1 MPKNEKQK
9 LKLLALS
16 RLLLAYTDETHALT
30 LSEIRDRLADEGI
43 RAERKS
49 LYDDIETLIDFGLAV
64 EKEKRGAHSVYRL
77 VERQFE
83 LPELKLL
90 ADAVNSAKFLSEKK
104 SRQLIDKLASLTSVY
119 EAGSLRREIYISD
132 RLRSENEQVYYAVD
146 AIHTAMESNRQVG
159 FYYFEYNEKQ
169 VKVYRHGKK
178 RYQVSPWGLIWSDGN
193 YYMVAFDPAF
203 GGMKHYRIDK
213 MENTALLDLPRDGRE
228 AGEALDLS
236 AYVKSIFGMYGG
248 EETLVT
254 LRVEN
259 RLSGVIL
266 DRFGHG
272 NTFFDRG
279 DGRFEVS
286 VRVSVSP
293 QFLGWIM
300 SFGRSLTNVAP
311 DDVVAKYKALAAE
324 ILEG

>member
-9 LKLLALS
+9 VKLLALS
-16 RLLLAYTDETHALT
+16 RILLAYTDEEHGLT
-30 LSEIRDRLADEGI
+30 LSEIREKLEAEGI

-49 LYDDIETLIDFGLAV
+49 LYDDMEALSDYGLTV
-64 EKEKRGAHSVYRL
+64 EKEKVGAHTVYRL

-119 EAGSLRREIYISD
+119 EAGSLRREIYVSD
-132 RLRSENEQVYYAVD
+132 RLRSDNEQIYYAVD
-146 AIHTAMESNRQVG
+146 AIHTAMESNRKVG

-169 VKVYRHGKK
+169 VKVYRHDKK
-178 RYQVSPWGLIWSDGN
+178 RYEVSPWGLIWSDGN
-193 YYMVAFDPAF
+193 YYLVAYDAAF

-228 AGEALDLS
+228 EGERLDLS
-236 AYVKSIFGMYGG
+236 KYVKSIFGMYGG

-254 LRVEN
+254 LRAEN
-259 RLSGVIL
+259 RLSGVLL

-279 DGRFEVS
+279 DGHFEVS

-300 SFGRSLTNVAP
+300 SFGRSLTIVAP
-311 DDVVAKYKALAAE
+311 NEVVTKYKDLARE

>member
-16 RLLLAYTDETHALT
+16 RILLHYTDEEHGLT
-30 LSEIRDRLADEGI
+30 LSEIREKLEAEGI

-49 LYDDIETLIDFGLAV
+49 LYDDMDTLCDFGLTV
-64 EKEKRGAHSVYRL
+64 EKEKVGAHTVYRII
-77 VERQFE
+77 ERQFE

-90 ADAVNSAKFLSEKK
+90 ADAVGSAKFLSEKK
-104 SRQLIDKLASLTSVY
+104 SHQLIDKLTSLASVY
-119 EAGSLRREIYISD
+119 EAGSLRRKIYISD
-132 RLRSENEQVYYAVD
+132 RLRSDNEQVYYAVD
-146 AIHTAMESNRQVG
+146 AIHTAMEKNRQVA
-159 FYYFEYNEKQ
+159 FYYFEYNEKK
-169 VKVYRHGKK
+169 VKVYRHDKK

-193 YYMVAFDPAF
+193 YYMVAYDSAF

-213 MENTALLDLPRDGRE
+213 MENTALLDLSRDGKE
-228 AGEALDLS
+228 AGERLDLS
-236 AYVKSIFGMYGG
+236 SYVKSIFGMYGG

-254 LRVEN
+254 LRAEN
-259 RLSGVIL
+259 RLSGVVL
-266 DRFGHG
+266 DRFGHD

-279 DGRFEVS
+279 DGHFEVS

-300 SFGRSLTNVAP
+300 SFGRNLVITAP
-311 DDVVAKYKALAAE
+311 NEVVAKYKALAKE
-324 ILEG
+324 ILES